1 MRRHWE
7 HAHLDHSRGNQG
19 CQHQIAGVAGIPKP
33 GLVGRWNSGAHQNMD
48 FFTFLDSAAV
58 LAPWF
63 RKPCLLG
70 ARSPDLED
78 SALFPA
84 AQSLG
89 RQAEEAMLT
98 ATGGVNTH
106 QGLIFS
112 LGLLCTASGQLHPRR
127 LPSGEEGPLETADLC
142 RRAAALGCG
151 SGLLHACSWRAN
163 ARHLAWG
170 NPGRGTPCLS
180 SVRRWVLPVLQQA
193 ESPEEGGCQALLALI
208 AHVEDA
214 NILRRGGHSALEAAA
229 QRAKQVL
236 NAPTKA
242 FQEELTAF
250 DQELIRAE
258 LSPGGCAG
266 LLAVGYFL
274 SCK

>member
-1 MRRHWE
+1 
-7 HAHLDHSRGNQG
+7 
-19 CQHQIAGVAGIPKP
+19 
-33 GLVGRWNSGAHQNMD
+33 MD

-127 LPSGEEGPLETADLC
+127 LPSGEEGCLETKTLC
-142 RRAAALGCG
+142 RRAAALASCVPVPGG
-151 SGLLHACSWRAN
+151 QTPGILPGG
-163 ARHLAWG
+163 ARGEALQ
-170 NPGRGTPCLS
+170 TFS

-193 ESPEEGGCQALLALI
+193 ESPEEGGCRALLALL